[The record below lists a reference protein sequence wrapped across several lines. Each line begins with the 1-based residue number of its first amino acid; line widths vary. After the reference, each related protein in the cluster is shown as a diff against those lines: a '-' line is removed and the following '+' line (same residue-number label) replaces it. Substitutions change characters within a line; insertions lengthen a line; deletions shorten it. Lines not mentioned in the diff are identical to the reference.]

1 MFDRATSSGYAAA
14 TSASYQHYTSLA
26 AAAAMNVLF
35 RNVTDLLP
43 STGRRTTMPVLYEKR
58 HQVGV
63 LTLSRPEARNAWGPD
78 FTEGIAHHFAMME
91 DDDDIRCAVLTGD
104 DKGGAFSAGANLKNP
119 QTHTLPSAADFIK
132 SLPKRKDRQFE
143 VLANFSK
150 PLIGAVNG
158 YAIGVG
164 CIVTFCCDLLIASDR
179 AEWRLPQVALGILP
193 AYGGAARLARWV
205 GKGHAMRLAMGF
217 PLKADEAYRIGLA
230 QWLVPH
236 AELQAKT
243 MEVAEY
249 IAALPP
255 LAAQL
260 TKESLQRGLDIP
272 NLADAS
278 LVDLYRFMA
287 LESTEDKDEGHAAWR
302 EKRKPVFH
310 GR

>member
-1 MFDRATSSGYAAA
+1 
-14 TSASYQHYTSLA
+14 
-26 AAAAMNVLF
+26 
-35 RNVTDLLP
+35 
-43 STGRRTTMPVLYEKR
+43 MPVLYEKR
-58 HQVGV
+58 DQVGIV
-63 LTLSRPEARNAWGPD
+63 TLSRPEARNAWGAD
-78 FTEGIAHHFAMME
+78 FTEGIAEYFTAME
-91 DDDDIRCAVLTGD
+91 DDDEVRCAVLTGD
-104 DKGGAFSAGANLKNP
+104 EKGGAFSAGANLKNP
-119 QTHTLPSAADFIK
+119 QTHTLPSAAEFIK
-132 SLPKRKDRQFE
+132 SLPKRRDRQFE
-143 VLANFSK
+143 VLSNFPK
-150 PLIGAVNG
+150 PLIAAVNG

-164 CIVTFCCDLLIASDR
+164 CIVTFCCDLVVASDR

-193 AYGGAARLARWV
+193 AYGGSVRLARWV

-236 AELQAKT
+236 AELMAKT
-243 MEVAEY
+243 MEVAGH

-260 TKESLQRGLDIP
+260 TKESLLRGMDIP
-272 NLADAS
+272 NLSDAS

-287 LESTEDKDEGHAAWR
+287 LEATEDKDEGHRAWR

>member
-1 MFDRATSSGYAAA
+1 
-14 TSASYQHYTSLA
+14 
-26 AAAAMNVLF
+26 
-35 RNVTDLLP
+35 
-43 STGRRTTMPVLYEKR
+43 MPVMYEKR
-58 HQVGV
+58 QQVGV

-78 FTEGIAHHFAMME
+78 FAAGIAEYLAAME

-104 DKGGAFSAGANLKNP
+104 DRGGAFSAGANLKNP
-119 QTHTLPSAADFIK
+119 QTHTLSSTAEFIR
-132 SLPKRKDRQFE
+132 SLPKRKDRPFE
-143 VLANFSK
+143 MLSNFPK
-150 PLIGAVNG
+150 PLIGAING

-164 CIVTFCCDLLIASDR
+164 CIVTFCCDLLVASAR

-193 AYGGAARLARWV
+193 AYGGSVRLARWV
-205 GKGHAMRLAMGF
+205 GKGHAMRLALGF

-236 AELQAKT
+236 AELTAKT
-243 MEVAEY
+243 MEIAAS

-255 LAAQL
+255 LAAQMA
-260 TKESLQRGLDIP
+260 KESLQRGLDIP

-287 LESTEDKDEGHAAWR
+287 LEGTEDKNEGHTAWR
-302 EKRKPVFH
+302 EKRKPVFR

>member
-1 MFDRATSSGYAAA
+1 
-14 TSASYQHYTSLA
+14 
-26 AAAAMNVLF
+26 
-35 RNVTDLLP
+35 
-43 STGRRTTMPVLYEKR
+43 MPVLYEKR
-58 HQVGV
+58 DQVGIV
-63 LTLSRPEARNAWGPD
+63 TLSRPEARNAWGAD
-78 FTEGIAHHFAMME
+78 FTEGIAEYFTAME
-91 DDDDIRCAVLTGD
+91 DDDEVRCAVLTGD
-104 DKGGAFSAGANLKNP
+104 EKGGAFSAGANLKNP
-119 QTHTLPSAADFIK
+119 QTHTLPSAAEFIK
-132 SLPKRKDRQFE
+132 SLPKRRDRQFE
-143 VLANFSK
+143 VLSNFPK
-150 PLIGAVNG
+150 PLIAAVNG

-164 CIVTFCCDLLIASDR
+164 CIVTFCCDLVVASDR

-193 AYGGAARLARWV
+193 AYGGSVRLARWV

-236 AELQAKT
+236 AELMAKT
-243 MEVAEY
+243 MEVAAH

-260 TKESLQRGLDIP
+260 TKESLLRGLDIP
-272 NLADAS
+272 NLSDAS

-287 LESTEDKDEGHAAWR
+287 LEATEDKDEGHRAWR

>member
-1 MFDRATSSGYAAA
+1 
-14 TSASYQHYTSLA
+14 
-26 AAAAMNVLF
+26 
-35 RNVTDLLP
+35 
-43 STGRRTTMPVLYEKR
+43 MPVIYEKR
-58 HQVGV
+58 QQVGV
-63 LTLSRPEARNAWGPD
+63 VTLSRPEARNAWGPD
-78 FTEGIAHHFAMME
+78 FTEGISEYLAAME
-91 DDDDIRCAVLTGD
+91 EDDDIRCAVLTGD
-104 DKGGAFSAGANLKNP
+104 DSGGAFSAGANLKNP

-143 VLANFSK
+143 VLSNFPK
-150 PLIGAVNG
+150 PLLGAING

-164 CIVTFCCDLLIASDR
+164 CIVTFCCDLLVASER

-193 AYGGAARLARWV
+193 AYGGAVRLARWV
-205 GKGHAMRLAMGF
+205 GKGHAMRLALGF
-217 PLKADEAYRIGLA
+217 PLPADEAYRIGLA

-236 AELQAKT
+236 AELMAKT
-243 MEVAEY
+243 MAVAES

-260 TKESLQRGLDIP
+260 VKESLQRGMDIP
-272 NLADAS
+272 NLSDAS

-287 LESTEDKDEGHAAWR
+287 LEATEDKDEGHRAWR